1 LPQKGK
7 YHHSE
12 EVRKKISASKSGK
25 NNPMYGKKG
34 KDNPF
39 FGKHHSEITRR
50 NISEKAKKRTGEK
63 NPFYG
68 KKHTLESRQ
77 KMSDSIREKWRNSEY
92 AEKISKANS
101 GKILSLETRRK
112 ISIANS
118 GKNNHFYGKTH
129 DAEALKKMSIATKE
143 QMTPERRREI
153 GIRHKG
159 QMVSEEQRKKISRSL
174 IQSESHKR
182 VMADPVYRK
191 KISTASKNHWLNQD
205 YRNKQSK
212 RMKSNWQNPEFIGKV
227 MHGLHSK
234 TRPEQQLDTLLQQ
247 LYPNEFKYNGRYE
260 CGISIDGLVPD
271 FVNCNGQKKIIE
283 MFGDYHH
290 DDSDV
295 GEKTER
301 YAKYGFSLLVVWASE
316 LKNEKKEVIQRI
328 IDFVGKPPHDS
339 FERLN

>member
-1 LPQKGK
+1 
-7 YHHSE
+7 
-12 EVRKKISASKSGK
+12 
-25 NNPMYGKKG
+25 M
-34 KDNPF
+34 
-39 FGKHHSEITRR
+39 
-50 NISEKAKKRTGEK
+50 
-63 NPFYG
+63 
-68 KKHTLESRQ
+68 
-77 KMSDSIREKWRNSEY
+77 
-92 AEKISKANS
+92 
-101 GKILSLETRRK
+101 
-112 ISIANS
+112 SIAQS

-129 DAEALKKMSIATKE
+129 DAEALRKMSIAAKK

-247 LYPNEFKYNGRYE
+247 LYPNEFKYNGRYD
-260 CGISIDGLVPD
+260 CGVSIDGLIPD
-271 FVNCNGQKKIIE
+271 FINCNGQKKLIE

-290 DDSDV
+290 DDSDIA
-295 GEKTER
+295 EKTER

-328 IDFVGKPPHDS
+328 IDFVGKPQHDS